1 MTEQEYL
8 QQIHELEKQVLR
20 LQTELKKN
28 SETQY
33 GLRWMDVPEAFEAE
47 AENAIPTLEEVPD
60 KAISND
66 DGKPTHILIE
76 GDNFHAL
83 TCLNYTHKGQ
93 IDVIYIDPPYNT
105 GDDFIYKDK
114 RILDKYP
121 DGSIVP
127 ADHPLRHSYWLS
139 FMQKRLEL
147 ARNLLSDRGVIF
159 ISIDDN
165 EQANLKL
172 LCDQV
177 FRGGEFVSNIIWQ
190 KNYASKNNSQGIPAA
205 TEYLITYSKAP
216 DWTPNRLART
226 EEMDAKYKNP
236 DNDVAPWR
244 SDNPCAPG
252 AVSHQGMVYAIQH
265 PFTGELLYPYN
276 GACWRYQ
283 QEDLL
288 EIMNGWCNYELK
300 DLNDDEERAKVC
312 GITADKVRKEV
323 KGIVLA
329 QSLEE
334 SRKQANIVLN
344 RGQWP
349 KYYFTKNGKGGIAR
363 KTYLTN
369 VEGRLV
375 TSFWPFTEV
384 NHTDGAKK
392 ELKEIF
398 NKEIPFDTPKPID
411 LVKRIEEIASQP
423 SSIILDFF
431 AGSGTTMHATMQL
444 NEEDGGH
451 RQCILVQQ
459 NENNICEA
467 VTYERNKRVMQGY
480 TNAKGEAVAGLGNS
494 MKYYRT
500 AFVGEHK
507 ITDITDADKV
517 ALTQKAGCLLALGEN
532 NLEEIKTAKSYQIFQ
547 LRKGDKPTNDFGY
560 TAVYFSGNL
569 LQFADF
575 RREIEQIQAA
585 NPLTRIA
592 VYVFT
597 WGDPS
602 IFENEFDDLSGITIK
617 PIPQPILE
625 IYQNIHQL

>member
-47 AENAIPTLEEVPD
+47 AENAIPTLEEVPG

-105 GDDFIYKDK
+105 GSDGFVYKDK
-114 RILDKYP
+114 RVLDKFP
-121 DGSIVP
+121 DGTTVP

-139 FMQKRLEL
+139 FMHKRLEL
-147 ARNLLSDRGVIF
+147 AKNLLSDRGVIF

-177 FRGGEFVSNIIWQ
+177 FGEKNFVASCAIKANPRGRQSSLYIAQVHDSLIIYRKGDKTELEGFPISDEQEEKRFNKFDEQGNAYEEWELRKRGADARRVDSPNLYFPIYYNTETHEITLEPINQREIVITPKLSSGEDGRWRWSKEKVLKEREKLYIRKNSKGLYNIYERKYVEEKNKQLAPTIWD
-190 KNYASKNNSQGIPAA
+190 YADVNTELGTKLLKSILGNEVPFDYPKPLGI
-205 TEYLITYSKAP
+205 IKRVIFMV
-216 DWTPNRLART
+216 PN
-226 EEMDAKYKNP
+226 
-236 DNDVAPWR
+236 
-244 SDNPCAPG
+244 
-252 AVSHQGMVYAIQH
+252 
-265 PFTGELLYPYN
+265 
-276 GACWRYQ
+276 
-283 QEDLL
+283 
-288 EIMNGWCNYELK
+288 
-300 DLNDDEERAKVC
+300 
-312 GITADKVRKEV
+312 
-323 KGIVLA
+323 
-329 QSLEE
+329 
-334 SRKQANIVLN
+334 KQA
-344 RGQWP
+344 
-349 KYYFTKNGKGGIAR
+349 T
-363 KTYLTN
+363 
-369 VEGRLV
+369 
-375 TSFWPFTEV
+375 
-384 NHTDGAKK
+384 
-392 ELKEIF
+392 
-398 NKEIPFDTPKPID
+398 
-411 LVKRIEEIASQP
+411 
-423 SSIILDFF
+423 ILDFF
-431 AGSGTTMHATMQL
+431 GGSGTTMHATMQL

-532 NLEEIKTAKSYQIFQ
+532 TLEEIKTAKSYQIFQ

-569 LQFADF
+569 MHFADF

-597 WGDPS
+597 WGDPA

>member
-8 QQIHELEKQVLR
+8 QKIHELEKQVSR
-20 LQTELKKN
+20 LQTEIKKN

-47 AENAIPTLEEVPD
+47 AENAIPTLEEVKE

-105 GDDFIYKDK
+105 GSDGFVYKDK
-114 RILDKYP
+114 RVLDKFP
-121 DGSIVP
+121 DGTTVP
-127 ADHPLRHSYWLS
+127 TDHPLRHSYWLS
-139 FMQKRLEL
+139 FIHKRLEL
-147 ARNLLSDRGVIF
+147 AKNLLSERGVIF

-177 FRGGEFVSNIIWQ
+177 FGEENFIGKWCWYKSATPPNLSYKIRKNIEYVLCYE
-190 KNYASKNNSQGIPAA
+190 KSKNNTKYHGVKKESKSDDPITKPQNTIKKLEFPPFSIHFKGEDGVIKAGVYG
-205 TEYLITYSKAP
+205 TEKFPNKLCNDMIIVNGVNTNSVSFENKFIWIQERLEEEIKNGTRINCSKA
-216 DWTPNRLART
+216 
-226 EEMDAKYKNP
+226 
-236 DNDVAPWR
+236 
-244 SDNPCAPG
+244 
-252 AVSHQGMVYAIQH
+252 
-265 PFTGELLYPYN
+265 
-276 GACWRYQ
+276 
-283 QEDLL
+283 
-288 EIMNGWCNYELK
+288 
-300 DLNDDEERAKVC
+300 
-312 GITADKVRKEV
+312 
-323 KGIVLA
+323 IVLSYKKA
-329 QSLEE
+329 DYDPVVPSNFIDINVGVDTTENAGRE
-334 SRKQANIVLN
+334 IANII
-344 RGQWP
+344 G
-349 KYYFTKNGKGGIAR
+349 
-363 KTYLTN
+363 
-369 VEGRLV
+369 EGM
-375 TSFWPFTEV
+375 
-384 NHTDGAKK
+384 
-392 ELKEIF
+392 
-398 NKEIPFDTPKPID
+398 FDYPKPTSLIKY
-411 LVKRIEEIASQP
+411 LLNFAP
-423 SSIILDFF
+423 SSTILDFF

-480 TNAKGEAVAGLGNS
+480 TNSKKEYVPGLGNS

-517 ALTQKAGCLLALGEN
+517 ALTQKAGCLLSLGEN
-532 NLEEIKTAKSYQIFQ
+532 TLEEIKTAKSYQIFQ

-569 LQFADF
+569 TYFADF
-575 RREIEQIQAA
+575 RREIEQIQTA

-602 IFENEFDDLSGITIK
+602 VFENEFDDLSGITIK

>member
-8 QQIHELEKQVLR
+8 QKIHELEKQVLR
-20 LQTELKKN
+20 LQTEIKKN

-83 TCLNYTHKGQ
+83 TCLNYTHKGT

-105 GDDFIYKDK
+105 GSDGFVYKDK
-114 RILDKYP
+114 RVLDKFP
-121 DGSIVP
+121 DGTTVP
-127 ADHPLRHSYWLS
+127 TDHPLRHSYWLS
-139 FMQKRLEL
+139 FMHKRLEL
-147 ARNLLSDRGVIF
+147 AKNLLSDRGVIF

-177 FRGGEFVSNIIWQ
+177 FGEKNFVGNVIWEKTDSPRMDVKGFTVRHDYILVYAKSDFVLKRIFPNEVPEHYNKVDDSGKRYYLKPLRLMGGHKSDSL
-190 KNYASKNNSQGIPAA
+190 YYGI
-205 TEYLITYSKAP
+205 KAP
-216 DWTPNRLART
+216 DGTIIFPQ
-226 EEMDAKYKNP
+226 EKN
-236 DNDVAPWR
+236 
-244 SDNPCAPG
+244 
-252 AVSHQGMVYAIQH
+252 
-265 PFTGELLYPYN
+265 GEK
-276 GACWRYQ
+276 GCWRWSLSKYN
-283 QEDLL
+283 E
-288 EIMNGWCNYELK
+288 EIERIEWIKGKNGWSANFRIYADNLTPIPVNTIWNFKKVGSTRTAKNEL
-300 DLNDDEERAKVC
+300 E
-312 GITADKVRKEV
+312 
-323 KGIVLA
+323 
-329 QSLEE
+329 
-334 SRKQANIVLN
+334 NIVRQN
-344 RGQWP
+344 
-349 KYYFTKNGKGGIAR
+349 
-363 KTYLTN
+363 
-369 VEGRLV
+369 
-375 TSFWPFTEV
+375 
-384 NHTDGAKK
+384 
-392 ELKEIF
+392 IF
-398 NKEIPFDTPKPID
+398 SYPKPSSLISF
-411 LVKRIEEIASQP
+411 IEQIATNK
-423 SSIILDFF
+423 SSTILDFF

-569 LQFADF
+569 LHFADF
-575 RREIEQIQAA
+575 RREIEQIQAT

-602 IFENEFDDLSGITIK
+602 VFENEFDDLSGITIK

>member
-8 QQIHELEKQVLR
+8 QKIHELEKQVLR

-47 AENAIPTLEEVPD
+47 AENAIPTLEEVKE
-60 KAISND
+60 KAITND

-83 TCLNYTHKGQ
+83 TCLNYTHKGT

-105 GDDFIYKDK
+105 GSDGFVYKDK
-114 RILDKYP
+114 RVLDKFP
-121 DGSIVP
+121 DGTTVP
-127 ADHPLRHSYWLS
+127 TDHPLRHSYWLS
-139 FMQKRLEL
+139 FMHKRLEL
-147 ARNLLSDRGVIF
+147 AKNLLSERGVIF

-177 FRGGEFVSNIIWQ
+177 FGEKNFVGNVIWEKTDSPRMDVKGFTVRHDYILVYAKSDFVLKRIFPNEVPEHYNKVDDSGKRYYLKPLRLMGGHKSDSL
-190 KNYASKNNSQGIPAA
+190 YYGI
-205 TEYLITYSKAP
+205 KAP
-216 DWTPNRLART
+216 DGTIIFPQ
-226 EEMDAKYKNP
+226 EKN
-236 DNDVAPWR
+236 
-244 SDNPCAPG
+244 
-252 AVSHQGMVYAIQH
+252 
-265 PFTGELLYPYN
+265 GEK
-276 GACWRYQ
+276 GCWRWSLSKYN
-283 QEDLL
+283 E
-288 EIMNGWCNYELK
+288 EIERIEWIKGKNGWSANFRIYADNLTPIPVNTIWNFEKVGSTRTAKNEL
-300 DLNDDEERAKVC
+300 E
-312 GITADKVRKEV
+312 
-323 KGIVLA
+323 
-329 QSLEE
+329 
-334 SRKQANIVLN
+334 NIVRQN
-344 RGQWP
+344 
-349 KYYFTKNGKGGIAR
+349 
-363 KTYLTN
+363 
-369 VEGRLV
+369 
-375 TSFWPFTEV
+375 
-384 NHTDGAKK
+384 
-392 ELKEIF
+392 IF
-398 NKEIPFDTPKPID
+398 SYPKPSSLISF
-411 LVKRIEEIASQP
+411 IEQIATNK
-423 SSIILDFF
+423 SSTILDFF

-532 NLEEIKTAKSYQIFQ
+532 TLEEIKTAKSYQIFQ

-602 IFENEFDDLSGITIK
+602 VFENEFDDLSGITIK

>member
-60 KAISND
+60 KAISSD

-105 GDDFIYKDK
+105 GSDGFVYKDK
-114 RILDKYP
+114 RVLDKFP
-121 DGSIVP
+121 DGTTVP
-127 ADHPLRHSYWLS
+127 TDHPLRHSYWLS
-139 FMQKRLEL
+139 FMYKRLEL
-147 ARNLLSDRGVIF
+147 AKNLLSERGVIF

-177 FRGGEFVSNIIWQ
+177 FGQRNYVSQFIWHNNKKGRQMDQHVKTTNEFVLMYAKNINFMQSQEKTIEVDAQGYNLKDEISAYKKGYPLHNGTAAFHINNRPNLCYTIYYQPNTNDMVTIDEKVGQPNNWQ
-190 KNYASKNNSQGIPAA
+190 LPVSEKGQSLIEQGYIRILPKRNTKYNTQRVWRWGQEKLNREKYDIFFVEEDGSWYPYQKERMEDDGTKSVKYTNYIDIDTSRGRNA
-205 TEYLITYSKAP
+205 L
-216 DWTPNRLART
+216 
-226 EEMDAKYKNP
+226 
-236 DNDVAPWR
+236 NDLFENKVVFDFPK
-244 SDNPCAPG
+244 P
-252 AVSHQGMVYAIQH
+252 V
-265 PFTGELLYPYN
+265 ELLSF
-276 GACWRYQ
+276 
-283 QEDLL
+283 LL
-288 EIMNGWCNYELK
+288 
-300 DLNDDEERAKVC
+300 
-312 GITADKVRKEV
+312 
-323 KGIVLA
+323 
-329 QSLEE
+329 
-334 SRKQANIVLN
+334 
-344 RGQWP
+344 
-349 KYYFTKNGKGGIAR
+349 
-363 KTYLTN
+363 KT
-369 VEGRLV
+369 
-375 TSFWPFTEV
+375 
-384 NHTDGAKK
+384 
-392 ELKEIF
+392 I
-398 NKEIPFDTPKPID
+398 
-411 LVKRIEEIASQP
+411 P
-423 SSIILDFF
+423 SSTILDFF

-480 TNAKGEAVAGLGNS
+480 MNSKKEYVPGLGNS

-569 LQFADF
+569 LQFTDF

-602 IFENEFDDLSGITIK
+602 VFENEFDDLSGITIK

>member
-60 KAISND
+60 KAITND

-83 TCLNYTHKGQ
+83 TCLNYTHKGT

-105 GDDFIYKDK
+105 GSDGFVYKDK
-114 RILDKYP
+114 RVLDKFP
-121 DGSIVP
+121 DGTTVP
-127 ADHPLRHSYWLS
+127 TDHPLRHSYWLS
-139 FMQKRLEL
+139 FMHKRLEL
-147 ARNLLSDRGVIF
+147 AKNLLSNNGLIF
-159 ISIDDN
+159 ISIGDD
-165 EQANLKL
+165 EFFNLKL
-172 LCDQV
+172 LCDHV
-177 FRGGEFVSNIIWQ
+177 FGE
-190 KNYASKNNSQGIPAA
+190 KNYIETYIWNSTTRPDNSSPIYRRNAEFILCCAKAKNNIQYFNGVISKTSGMPSLTKLKETIKTLTFDAGVVKTTLAEGIYKAGLKENGRNPKWELVEDVQVKDGIIVTKLVVKGHSYWA
-205 TEYLITYSKAP
+205 TEKKIQEELASGTEIWIKSESFVPYYKKTKEAI
-216 DWTPNRLART
+216 NRPTKILPLEIVKDGLYANT
-226 EEMDAKYKNP
+226 ELNGGIFEDK
-236 DNDVAPWR
+236 VF
-244 SDNPCAPG
+244 DNPKP
-252 AVSHQGMVYAIQH
+252 STLIE
-265 PFTGELLYPYN
+265 FLIN
-276 GACWRYQ
+276 F
-283 QEDLL
+283 
-288 EIMNGWCNYELK
+288 I
-300 DLNDDEERAKVC
+300 DDKN
-312 GITADKVRKEV
+312 IT
-323 KGIVLA
+323 
-329 QSLEE
+329 
-334 SRKQANIVLN
+334 
-344 RGQWP
+344 
-349 KYYFTKNGKGGIAR
+349 
-363 KTYLTN
+363 
-369 VEGRLV
+369 
-375 TSFWPFTEV
+375 
-384 NHTDGAKK
+384 
-392 ELKEIF
+392 
-398 NKEIPFDTPKPID
+398 
-411 LVKRIEEIASQP
+411 
-423 SSIILDFF
+423 ILDFF
-431 AGSGTTMHATMQL
+431 GGSGTTMHATMQL

-602 IFENEFDDLSGITIK
+602 VFENEFDDLSGITIK

>member
-8 QQIHELEKQVLR
+8 QKIHELEKQVLR

-47 AENAIPTLEEVPD
+47 AENAIPTLEEVKE
-60 KAISND
+60 KAITND

-83 TCLNYTHKGQ
+83 TCLNYTHKGT

-105 GDDFIYKDK
+105 GSDGFVYKDK
-114 RILDKYP
+114 RVLDKFP
-121 DGSIVP
+121 DGTTMP
-127 ADHPLRHSYWLS
+127 TDHPLRHSYWLS
-139 FMQKRLEL
+139 FMHKRLEL
-147 ARNLLSDRGVIF
+147 AKNLLSDRGVIF

-177 FRGGEFVSNIIWQ
+177 FGEKNFVGNVIWEKTDSPRMDVKGFTVRHDYILVYAKSDFVLKRIFPNEVPEHYNKVDDSGKRYYLKPLRLMGGHKSDSL
-190 KNYASKNNSQGIPAA
+190 YYGI
-205 TEYLITYSKAP
+205 KAP
-216 DWTPNRLART
+216 DGTIIFPQ
-226 EEMDAKYKNP
+226 EKN
-236 DNDVAPWR
+236 
-244 SDNPCAPG
+244 
-252 AVSHQGMVYAIQH
+252 
-265 PFTGELLYPYN
+265 GEK
-276 GACWRYQ
+276 GCWRWSLSKYN
-283 QEDLL
+283 E
-288 EIMNGWCNYELK
+288 EIERIEWIKGKNGWSANFRIYADNLTPIPVNTIWNFKKVGSTRTAKNEL
-300 DLNDDEERAKVC
+300 E
-312 GITADKVRKEV
+312 
-323 KGIVLA
+323 
-329 QSLEE
+329 
-334 SRKQANIVLN
+334 NIVRQN
-344 RGQWP
+344 
-349 KYYFTKNGKGGIAR
+349 
-363 KTYLTN
+363 
-369 VEGRLV
+369 
-375 TSFWPFTEV
+375 
-384 NHTDGAKK
+384 
-392 ELKEIF
+392 IF
-398 NKEIPFDTPKPID
+398 SYPKPSSLISF
-411 LVKRIEEIASQP
+411 IEQIATNK
-423 SSIILDFF
+423 SSTILDFF

-532 NLEEIKTAKSYQIFQ
+532 TLEEIKTAKSYQIFQ

-569 LQFADF
+569 LHFADF
-575 RREIEQIQAA
+575 RREIEQIQAT

-602 IFENEFDDLSGITIK
+602 VFENEFDDLSGITIK
-617 PIPQPILE
+617 SIPQPILE

>member
-1 MTEQEYL
+1 MIEQEYL
-8 QQIHELEKQVLR
+8 QRIHELEKQIAR
-20 LQTELKKN
+20 LQTEIKKN

-47 AENAIPTLEEVPD
+47 AENAIPTLEEVPS

-105 GDDFIYKDK
+105 GSDGFVYKDK
-114 RILDKYP
+114 RVLDKFP
-121 DGSIVP
+121 DGTTVP
-127 ADHPLRHSYWLS
+127 TDHPLRHSYWLS
-139 FMQKRLEL
+139 FMHKRLEL
-147 ARNLLSDRGVIF
+147 AKNLLSERGVIF

-165 EQANLKL
+165 ELANILI
-172 LCDQV
+172 LCNV
-177 FRGGEFVSNIIWQ
+177 IFGERNFINNFMWLHGKGKKDTWSRTLQQYVIAFA
-190 KNYASKNNSQGIPAA
+190 KDKNNLGEWNEKSY
-205 TEYLITYSKAP
+205 TNYDFS
-216 DWTPNRLART
+216 
-226 EEMDAKYKNP
+226 NP
-236 DNDVAPWR
+236 DNDPKGKWFSGSLSFSETR
-244 SDNPCAPG
+244 SNPL
-252 AVSHQGMVYAIQH
+252 H
-265 PFTGELLYPYN
+265 PN
-276 GACWRYQ
+276 
-283 QEDLL
+283 
-288 EIMNGWCNYELK
+288 
-300 DLNDDEERAKVC
+300 
-312 GITADKVRKEV
+312 
-323 KGIVLA
+323 
-329 QSLEE
+329 
-334 SRKQANIVLN
+334 
-344 RGQWP
+344 
-349 KYYFTKNGKGGIAR
+349 YFTIESPTGIKWTRQWQVTKEEMSKLISDGDISWGDPVTMDGVPRQKIRPSEIDIIPNNIIENKGTT
-363 KTYLTN
+363 K
-369 VEGRLV
+369 
-375 TSFWPFTEV
+375 
-384 NHTDGAKK
+384 GAQDDLDKMG
-392 ELKEIF
+392 LSVH
-398 NKEIPFDTPKPID
+398 FDYPKPVE
-411 LVKRIEEIASQP
+411 LIAHLL
-423 SSIILDFF
+423 SITNKANNITILDFF

-532 NLEEIKTAKSYQIFQ
+532 NLEEIRTAKSYQIFQ

-585 NPLTRIA
+585 HPLTRIA

-602 IFENEFDDLSGITIK
+602 VFENEFDDLSGITIK

>member
-105 GDDFIYKDK
+105 GSDGFVYKDK
-114 RILDKYP
+114 RVLDKFP
-121 DGSIVP
+121 DGTTVP
-127 ADHPLRHSYWLS
+127 TDHPLRHSYWLS
-139 FMQKRLEL
+139 FMHKRLEL
-147 ARNLLSDRGVIF
+147 AKNLLSERGVIF

-177 FRGGEFVSNIIWQ
+177 FGEENFVANLIWQ
-190 KNYASKNNSQGIPAA
+190 KKFSPQNDSKWFSDNHDFIICIARKKENWHPNLLDRNDNTNSR
-205 TEYLITYSKAP
+205 YS
-216 DWTPNRLART
+216 
-226 EEMDAKYKNP
+226 NP
-236 DNDVAPWR
+236 DNDPRGPWASTDLAVKTYSKDYDYPITTPSGKIVSPSNGR
-244 SDNPCAPG
+244 CWMTSKERMQELIADNRIWFGKTGNNMPRYKTFLSE
-252 AVSHQGMVYAIQH
+252 VQQGIVPLSIWM
-265 PFTGELLYPYN
+265 YN
-276 GACWRYQ
+276 EVGHNQSAKQ
-283 QEDLL
+283 
-288 EIMNGWCNYELK
+288 ELK
-300 DLNDDEERAKVC
+300 QIFFDRHL
-312 GITADKVRKEV
+312 
-323 KGIVLA
+323 
-329 QSLEE
+329 
-334 SRKQANIVLN
+334 
-344 RGQWP
+344 
-349 KYYFTKNGKGGIAR
+349 
-363 KTYLTN
+363 
-369 VEGRLV
+369 
-375 TSFWPFTEV
+375 PFE
-384 NHTDGAKK
+384 
-392 ELKEIF
+392 
-398 NKEIPFDTPKPID
+398 TPKPVS
-411 LVKRIEEIASQP
+411 LLQRIIQISSQK
-423 SSIILDFF
+423 SSTILDFF

-585 NPLTRIA
+585 NPLMRIA

-602 IFENEFDDLSGITIK
+602 VFENEFDDLSGITIK

>member
-8 QQIHELEKQVLR
+8 QQIHELEKQVSR
-20 LQTELKKN
+20 LQTEIKKN

-33 GLRWMDVPEAFEAE
+33 GLRWMDVPEAFETE
-47 AENAIPTLEEVPD
+47 AENAIPTLEEVPG

-105 GDDFIYKDK
+105 GSDGFVYKDK
-114 RILDKYP
+114 RVLDKFP
-121 DGSIVP
+121 DGTTVP
-127 ADHPLRHSYWLS
+127 TDHPLRHSYWLS
-139 FMQKRLEL
+139 FMHKRLEL
-147 ARNLLSDRGVIF
+147 AKNLLSDRGVIF

-177 FRGGEFVSNIIWQ
+177 FGQRNFLNQFIWINKPEGRQIQGAGAAGTHEYILSYARDINNLSEYTLSLSLLKKIMPGFYKDNSTNVKYDAKGAYITTHELYNGNSKFNEETRPTLVFDIYYRENDGNILIEPVSEEYLHNDYYKISPHPNSDGKHKYHAYRWSKEKILNEKDDLEFVKSGNTYKI
-190 KNYASKNNSQGIPAA
+190 
-205 TEYLITYSKAP
+205 YSKRR
-216 DWTPNRLART
+216 DFDTTIVRDIIT
-226 EEMDAKYKNP
+226 DI
-236 DNDVAPWR
+236 
-244 SDNPCAPG
+244 ST
-252 AVSHQGMVYAIQH
+252 S
-265 PFTGELLYPYN
+265 N
-276 GACWRYQ
+276 GSR
-283 QEDLL
+283 DLERL
-288 EIMNGWCNYELK
+288 EIKGFSYPK
-300 DLNDDEERAKVC
+300 SVDL
-312 GITADKVRKEV
+312 I
-323 KGIVLA
+323 
-329 QSLEE
+329 SLLINMATIKSSED
-334 SRKQANIVLN
+334 
-344 RGQWP
+344 
-349 KYYFTKNGKGGIAR
+349 
-363 KTYLTN
+363 
-369 VEGRLV
+369 
-375 TSFWPFTEV
+375 
-384 NHTDGAKK
+384 TDRENTLDA
-392 ELKEIF
+392 
-398 NKEIPFDTPKPID
+398 T
-411 LVKRIEEIASQP
+411 
-423 SSIILDFF
+423 ILDFF
-431 AGSGTTMHATMQL
+431 GGSGTTMHATMQL

-569 LQFADF
+569 LLFADF
-575 RREIEQIQAA
+575 RREIEQIQVA

-602 IFENEFDDLSGITIK
+602 VFENEFDDLSGITIK

>member
-8 QQIHELEKQVLR
+8 QRIHELEKQVLR

-47 AENAIPTLEEVPD
+47 AENAIPTLEEV
-60 KAISND
+60 KENAITND

-83 TCLNYTHKGQ
+83 TCLNYTHKGK

-105 GDDFIYKDK
+105 GSDGFVYKDK
-114 RILDKYP
+114 RVLDKFP
-121 DGSIVP
+121 DGSPVP
-127 ADHPLRHSYWLS
+127 TDHPLRHSYWLS
-139 FMQKRLEL
+139 FMHKRLEL
-147 ARNLLSDRGVIF
+147 AKNLLSDRGVIF

-177 FRGGEFVSNIIWQ
+177 FGEKNFVGNVIWEKTDSPRMDVKGFTVRHDYILVYAKSDFVLKRIFPNEVPGHYNKVDDSGKRYYLKPLRLMGGHKSDSL
-190 KNYASKNNSQGIPAA
+190 YYGI
-205 TEYLITYSKAP
+205 KAP
-216 DWTPNRLART
+216 DGTIIFPQEKNGERGCWRWSLS
-226 EEMDAKYKNP
+226 KYK
-236 DNDVAPWR
+236 
-244 SDNPCAPG
+244 
-252 AVSHQGMVYAIQH
+252 
-265 PFTGELLYPYN
+265 E
-276 GACWRYQ
+276 
-283 QEDLL
+283 
-288 EIMNGWCNYELK
+288 EIERIEWIKGKNGWSANFRIYAENLTPTPVNTIWNFEKVGSTRTAKNEL
-300 DLNDDEERAKVC
+300 E
-312 GITADKVRKEV
+312 
-323 KGIVLA
+323 
-329 QSLEE
+329 
-334 SRKQANIVLN
+334 NIVRQN
-344 RGQWP
+344 
-349 KYYFTKNGKGGIAR
+349 
-363 KTYLTN
+363 
-369 VEGRLV
+369 
-375 TSFWPFTEV
+375 
-384 NHTDGAKK
+384 
-392 ELKEIF
+392 IF
-398 NKEIPFDTPKPID
+398 SYPKPSSLISF
-411 LVKRIEEIASQP
+411 IEKIASNN

-480 TNAKGEAVAGLGNS
+480 TNAKGEVVAGLGNS

-532 NLEEIKTAKSYQIFQ
+532 NLEEIKTAKSYQIFA
-547 LRKGDKPTNDFGY
+547 LRKGDKPTNDFGF

-569 LQFADF
+569 LHFADF
-575 RREIEQIQAA
+575 RHEIEQIQEEH
-585 NPLTRIA
+585 PLSRIA

-602 IFENEFDDLSGITIK
+602 IFENEFDNLSGITIK

>member
-8 QQIHELEKQVLR
+8 QKIHELEKQVLR
-20 LQTELKKN
+20 LQTEIKKN

-47 AENAIPTLEEVPD
+47 AENAIPTLEEVPS

-83 TCLNYTHKGQ
+83 TCLNYTHKGT

-105 GDDFIYKDK
+105 GSDGFVYKDK
-114 RILDKYP
+114 RVLDKFP
-121 DGSIVP
+121 DGTTVP

-139 FMQKRLEL
+139 FMHKRLEL
-147 ARNLLSDRGVIF
+147 AKNLLSERGVIF

-177 FRGGEFVSNIIWQ
+177 FGEKNFVGNVIWEKTDSPRMDVKGFTVRHDYILVYAKSDFVLKRIFPNEVPEHYNKVDDSGKRYYLKPLRLMGGHKSDSL
-190 KNYASKNNSQGIPAA
+190 YYGI
-205 TEYLITYSKAP
+205 KAP
-216 DWTPNRLART
+216 DGTIIFPQ
-226 EEMDAKYKNP
+226 EKN
-236 DNDVAPWR
+236 
-244 SDNPCAPG
+244 
-252 AVSHQGMVYAIQH
+252 
-265 PFTGELLYPYN
+265 GEK
-276 GACWRYQ
+276 GCWRWSLSKYN
-283 QEDLL
+283 E
-288 EIMNGWCNYELK
+288 EIERIEWIKGKNGWSANFRIYADNLTPIPVNTIWNFKKVGSTRTAKNEL
-300 DLNDDEERAKVC
+300 E
-312 GITADKVRKEV
+312 
-323 KGIVLA
+323 
-329 QSLEE
+329 
-334 SRKQANIVLN
+334 NIVRQN
-344 RGQWP
+344 
-349 KYYFTKNGKGGIAR
+349 
-363 KTYLTN
+363 
-369 VEGRLV
+369 
-375 TSFWPFTEV
+375 
-384 NHTDGAKK
+384 
-392 ELKEIF
+392 IF
-398 NKEIPFDTPKPID
+398 SYPKPSSLISF
-411 LVKRIEEIASQP
+411 IEQIATNK
-423 SSIILDFF
+423 SSTILDFF

-532 NLEEIKTAKSYQIFQ
+532 TLEEIKTAKSYQIFQ

-569 LQFADF
+569 LQFAYF

-602 IFENEFDDLSGITIK
+602 VFENEFDDLSGITIK

>member
-8 QQIHELEKQVLR
+8 QKIHELEKQVLR

-60 KAISND
+60 KAITND

-105 GDDFIYKDK
+105 GSDGFVYKDK
-114 RILDKYP
+114 RVLDKFP
-121 DGSIVP
+121 DGTTVP

-139 FMQKRLEL
+139 FMHKRLEL
-147 ARNLLSDRGVIF
+147 AKNLLSERGVIF

-172 LCDQV
+172 LCNQV
-177 FRGGEFVSNIIWQ
+177 FGEKNFIAQIIWERA
-190 KNYASKNNSQGIPAA
+190 YAPVNLKKHFSESHDYMLCYANNI
-205 TEYLITYSKAP
+205 EKAVCNGLP
-216 DWTPNRLART
+216 RT
-226 EEMDAKYKNP
+226 EEANSKYKNP
-236 DNDVAPWR
+236 DNDPRGLWR
-244 SDNPCAPG
+244 TDNL
-252 AVSHQGMVYAIQH
+252 AVGPRVEAQVYEITT
-265 PFTGELLYPYN
+265 PSGRKVWPPEGY
-276 GACWRYQ
+276 CWRLTKERFEEYVKDNRIWFG
-283 QEDLL
+283 ENGDLVPAPKRF
-288 EIMNGWCNYELK
+288 MS
-300 DLNDDEERAKVC
+300 
-312 GITADKVRKEV
+312 EV
-323 KGIVLA
+323 KDSMTPMTIWKYSEVGHSQDAMRALRDIFGGQVLFSYPK
-329 QSLEE
+329 SLSLIE
-334 SRKQANIVLN
+334 RVI
-344 RGQWP
+344 
-349 KYYFTKNGKGGIAR
+349 
-363 KTYLTN
+363 
-369 VEGRLV
+369 RLYSSS
-375 TSFWPFTEV
+375 TST
-384 NHTDGAKK
+384 
-392 ELKEIF
+392 
-398 NKEIPFDTPKPID
+398 
-411 LVKRIEEIASQP
+411 
-423 SSIILDFF
+423 ILDFF
-431 AGSGTTMHATMQL
+431 GGSGTTMHATMQL

-507 ITDITDADKV
+507 ITDFTDADKV

-569 LQFADF
+569 SHFADF

-602 IFENEFDDLSGITIK
+602 VFENEFDDLSGITIK

>member
-8 QQIHELEKQVLR
+8 QKIHELEKQVLR
-20 LQTELKKN
+20 LQTEIKKN

-47 AENAIPTLEEVPD
+47 AENAIPTLEEVPS

-83 TCLNYTHKGQ
+83 TCLNYTHKGK

-105 GDDFIYKDK
+105 GSDGFVYKDK
-114 RILDKYP
+114 RVLDKFP
-121 DGSIVP
+121 DGTTVP
-127 ADHPLRHSYWLS
+127 TDHPLRHSYWLS
-139 FMQKRLEL
+139 FMHKRLEL
-147 ARNLLSDRGVIF
+147 AKNLLSERGVIF

-177 FRGGEFVSNIIWQ
+177 FGEKNFVGTFIWRKKNGGGQAKEYFVIEHEYILSYRKSDSFVWNDEVVERGKSEYKKIDEFGNFRITKLAKWGNTARREDRPSMYFPII
-190 KNYASKNNSQGIPAA
+190 
-205 TEYLITYSKAP
+205 AP
-216 DWTPNRLART
+216 DGTKVYPIA
-226 EEMDAKYKNP
+226 P
-236 DNDVAPWR
+236 DGGDGRWR
-244 SDNPCAPG
+244 VG
-252 AVSHQGMVYAIQH
+252 ASRMQELLSKQMVYWEKKDNRWIPYEKEYFDGQFKVIKERSILYEVAN
-265 PFTGELLYPYN
+265 TGDGSNELT
-276 GACWRYQ
+276 
-283 QEDLL
+283 
-288 EIMNGWCNYELK
+288 ELFGKK
-300 DLNDDEERAKVC
+300 DEFEN
-312 GITADKVRKEV
+312 
-323 KGIVLA
+323 
-329 QSLEE
+329 
-334 SRKQANIVLN
+334 
-344 RGQWP
+344 
-349 KYYFTKNGKGGIAR
+349 
-363 KTYLTN
+363 
-369 VEGRLV
+369 
-375 TSFWPFTEV
+375 
-384 NHTDGAKK
+384 
-392 ELKEIF
+392 
-398 NKEIPFDTPKPID
+398 PKPSVLLKKIIIP
-411 LVKRIEEIASQP
+411 VTQP
-423 SSIILDFF
+423 SSTILDFF
-431 AGSGTTMHATMQL
+431 GGSGTTMHATMQL

-532 NLEEIKTAKSYQIFQ
+532 TLEEIKTAKSYQIFQ

-569 LQFADF
+569 LHFADF
-575 RREIEQIQAA
+575 RREIEQIQAT